1 MTVLTIIF
9 MLTSGQAYMNPSFP
23 PIYVESIEVCERKK
37 LAAEEYFNYHLKE
50 KKLPAQVLSVVVKCV
65 K

>member
-1 MTVLTIIF
+1 MTILTIIF

-23 PIYVESIEVCERKK
+23 PYEVESIEVCERKK

-50 KKLPAQVLSVVVKCV
+50 KKLPKQVESIVVKCV

>member
-1 MTVLTIIF
+1 

-23 PIYVESIEVCERKK
+23 PYEVESIEVCERKK

-50 KKLPAQVLSVVVKCV
+50 KKLPPQILSIVVKCV